1 MTTNKQ
7 DEPLIKL
14 RFPGL
19 PVRQLAGNDLAI
31 DADKLEEYINSE
43 VLSVLDELE
52 SKSTQEFPM
61 SSGDNVPFVPLS
73 AIQKLKEKY
82 Q

>member
-43 VLSVLDELE
+43 VLSVLDELDRANNI
-52 SKSTQEFPM
+52 SDYAVGK
-61 SSGDNVPFVPLS
+61 
-73 AIQKLKEKY
+73 AIRSLKEKY
-82 Q
+82 K